1 MSVSAGFNAAFNSFK
16 TTIVD
21 IDIDALGSK
30 IGSLIADVGQLNV
43 VSVGDLKVFGSSDAK
58 PPVDVKE
65 AIQWGTKFFDA
76 LYYFALAEAQRP
88 AVKGGISGINE
99 IGESMLLVKK
109 RLLWT
114 AIFLMLRGSY
124 PEAQGSRVG
133 TDIPA
138 FLVNICQMK
147 ESPADTANGLASF
160 PLGAINPRWIK
171 KIDWSKFA
179 GPIRQ
184 RLALGLAGYRQL
196 GPFKL
201 YDCQNGA
208 DSSVL
213 EAFNWVRSI
222 TSKPLDYS
230 ILSATRDPSLISRL
244 GSWNKA
250 LGNLMLVCFTQDQLQ
265 EMVSNKIIFSIPV
278 RDPRSDTW
286 KSWSS
291 GGELSLTNPIGL

>member
-1 MSVSAGFNAAFNSFK
+1 MSVSTGFNAAFNSFK
-16 TTIVD
+16 TTIID

-30 IGSLIADVGQLNV
+30 IGGLIADVGQLNV
-43 VSVGDLKVFGSSDAK
+43 VSVGDLKVYGASDGTSPK
-58 PPVDVKE
+58 DVKE
-65 AIQWGTKFFDA
+65 ALQWGTKFFDA
-76 LYYFALAEAQRP
+76 VYYFALSEAQRP
-88 AVKGGISGINE
+88 AVKVGIDGSKD
-99 IGESMLLVKK
+99 IGESMLVVKK

-124 PEAQGSRVG
+124 PESQGMRIGS
-133 TDIPA
+133 DIPA

-160 PLGAINPRWIK
+160 SLGAVNPRWIK

-179 GPIRQ
+179 SPIRQ

-201 YDCQNGA
+201 YDCRSDA
-208 DSSVL
+208 DQSVID
-213 EAFNWVRSI
+213 AFNWVRSI
-222 TSKPLDYS
+222 TSRKLDYS
-230 ILSATRDPSLISRL
+230 ILSATRDPALISRL

-250 LGNLMLVCFTQDQLQ
+250 LGNLMLVCFTDAQLQ
-265 EMVSNKIIFSIPV
+265 EMVTNKIIFSIPV

-286 KSWSS
+286 KSWSA
-291 GGELSLTNPIGL
+291 GGELSLEDPIGL